1 MDNKPI
7 YVFGHKNPDTDSVCA
22 AISFSY
28 LKKKLGYNTIPAILG
43 NINQET
49 KYALSYFGFKVP
61 YHLNDVKTQLRDIN
75 YHKNCYIDKNST
87 IKDAFDF
94 MNKYSLTGL
103 SVVENRNKYYGYIS
117 LKEIACEVING
128 DIHKI
133 NTSYGNIIS
142 ILKGTNILKIHK
154 EISGN
159 VLVSTFQSNAITNKM
174 EFDNT
179 DILITDD
186 REDIIEYAISKKV
199 KLIILVSSVNISK
212 ELLKKAKENRV
223 NIISTPYN
231 SYEAGK
237 LISLSN
243 YIKNFVRSE
252 EDSYTFNEVDYLS
265 DFLDK
270 SKQLKHTNYPI
281 INNRNECSGVL
292 TLTDINQIDRKK
304 VILVDH
310 NDKSQ
315 SVDGLEEAEILEII
329 DHHNLGDIV
338 TKKPINFRSSRCG
351 SCNTI
356 IYEMFLENN
365 VSIPKD
371 LAGIMMSAII
381 SDTLLLTSPTTTD
394 RDKIALEALSK
405 KAGVDYKTY
414 GTSMLKHG
422 MSIKGLKNEELLYRD
437 FKTYKVDDDLIGIG
451 QLLVADIQSIKKKF
465 DELVM
470 LLDETAKHEK
480 YKVLTLFITDFFANK
495 SYCLY
500 NKEAEDIIKNSFNLD
515 KIYEGVMLKGVL
527 SRKVQIAPYIME
539 SLSK

>member
-7 YVFGHKNPDTDSVCA
+7 YVFGHKNPDTDCVCA

-28 LKKKLGYNTIPAILG
+28 LKNQLGYNTEPAVLG

-61 YHLNDVKTQLRDIN
+61 YHLNDVKIQLRDIN
-75 YHKNCYIDKNST
+75 YHKNCFIDKNAT
-87 IKDAFDF
+87 IKDAFDY

-103 SVVENRNKYYGYIS
+103 SVVENKNKFFGYIS

-128 DIHKI
+128 DFHNI

-142 ILKGTNILKIHK
+142 ILNGTKILKFNK

-159 VLVSTFQSNAITNKM
+159 VLVSTFQSNMFMNKM
-174 EFDNT
+174 DFDSE

-186 REDIIEYAISKKV
+186 RTDVIEYAISQKV
-199 KLIILVSSVNISK
+199 KLIIIVSSLKIDDD
-212 ELLKKAKENRV
+212 LIKKARSNRI

-231 SYEAGK
+231 SYEACK
-237 LISLSN
+237 LVSLAN
-243 YIKNFVRSE
+243 YIKNFVRDESE
-252 EDSYTFNEVDYLS
+252 CVTFNEVDFLS
-265 DFLDK
+265 DFIDR

-281 INNRNECSGVL
+281 INNKNDCFGLL
-292 TLTDINQIDRKK
+292 TLTDTNQIDRKK

-338 TKKPINFRSSRCG
+338 TKKPINFRSSLCG

-365 VSIPKD
+365 IKIPEK

-381 SDTLLLTSPTTTD
+381 SDTLLLTSPTTTP
-394 RDKIALEALSK
+394 RDKEALEALSK
-405 KAGVDYKTY
+405 IVGIDYKSY
-414 GTSMLKHG
+414 GTTMLKRG
-422 MSIKGLKNEELLYRD
+422 MSIKGLKVEDLLYRD
-437 FKTYKVDDDLIGIG
+437 FKTYKVDDNLIGIG
-451 QLLVADIQSIKKKF
+451 QILVADSHNIRKMF
-465 DELVM
+465 DEIVE
-470 LLDETAKHEK
+470 LLNEISKKDK
-480 YKVLTLFITDFFANK
+480 YKVLTLFITDFFENK

-500 NKEAEDIIKNSFNLD
+500 NKDAEEIIKNSFNLD
-515 KIYEGVMLKGVL
+515 TINEGVMLKGVL
-527 SRKVQIAPYIME
+527 SRKIQIAPYIME

>member
-1 MDNKPI
+1 MEDKPI
-7 YVFGHKNPDTDSVCA
+7 YVFGHKNPDTDCVCS

-28 LKKKLGYNTIPAILG
+28 LKNQLGFNTIPAVLG

-61 YHLNDVKTQLRDIN
+61 YHLNDVKIQLRDIN
-75 YHKNCYIDKNST
+75 YHKNCFIDKNGT

-103 SVVENRNKYYGYIS
+103 SVVENKNKFFGYIS

-128 DIHKI
+128 DFHNI

-142 ILKGTNILKIHK
+142 ILNGTKVLKFDK
-154 EISGN
+154 EIKGN
-159 VLVSTFQSNAITNKM
+159 VLVSTFQSDTFMNKM
-174 EFDNT
+174 DFDYE

-186 REDIIEYAISKKV
+186 REEVIEYAILKKV
-199 KLIILVSSVNISK
+199 KLIIIVSSLKINDS
-212 ELLKKAKENRV
+212 LLKKAKISRV

-231 SYEAGK
+231 SYEACK
-237 LISLSN
+237 LISLAN
-243 YIKNFVRSE
+243 YIKNFVRDESE
-252 EDSYTFNEVDYLS
+252 SVTFNEVDYLS
-265 DFLDK
+265 DFIDK

-281 INNRNECSGVL
+281 INNKRDCFGLL
-292 TLTDINQIDRKK
+292 TLTDTNQIDRKK

-365 VSIPKD
+365 IKIPKD
-371 LAGIMMSAII
+371 IAGIMMSAII
-381 SDTLLLTSPTTTD
+381 SDTLLLTSPTTTQ
-394 RDKIALEALSK
+394 RDKDALQSLSHI
-405 KAGVDYKTY
+405 AGVDYMTY

-422 MSIKGLKNEELLYRD
+422 MSIKGLKSEELLYRD
-437 FKTYKVDDDLIGIG
+437 FKTYKVDDNLIGIG
-451 QLLVADIQSIKKKF
+451 QILVPDIQGIKKKF
-465 DELVM
+465 DDIV
-470 LLDETAKHEK
+470 LLLNEVAKKDK
-480 YKVLTLFITDFFANK
+480 YKVLTLFITDFFENK

-500 NKEAEDIIKNSFNLD
+500 NIEAEDIIKNSFNLE
-515 KIYEGVMLKGVL
+515 KVNEGVMLKGVL
-527 SRKVQIAPYIME
+527 SRKIQIAPYIME

>member
-28 LKKKLGYNTIPAILG
+28 LKKKLGFNTMPAILG

-61 YHLNDVKTQLRDIN
+61 YHLNDVKIQLKDIN

-87 IKDAFDF
+87 IKDAFDY

-103 SVVENRNKYYGYIS
+103 GIVENKSKYYGYVS
-117 LKEIACEVING
+117 LKEIAYEVING
-128 DIHKI
+128 DFHKI

-142 ILKGTNILKIHK
+142 VLNGTKILKFNKDIV
-154 EISGN
+154 GN
-159 VLVSTFQSNAITNKM
+159 VLVTSFQSDTFIDRVDLKPNHIVITG
-174 EFDNT
+174 
-179 DILITDD
+179 D
-186 REDIIEYAISKKV
+186 RDDIIEYAIDNKV
-199 KLIILVSSVNISK
+199 KLIIIVSSLEINKNLI
-212 ELLKKAKENRV
+212 KKAKTNRV
-223 NIISTPYN
+223 NIISTPYT
-231 SYEAGK
+231 SYEVGK

-243 YIKNFVRSE
+243 YIKNYIRSE
-252 EDSYTFNEVDYLS
+252 DDSVTFNEVDYLS

-281 INNRNECSGVL
+281 INNRNHCSGLL

-310 NDKSQ
+310 NDTAQ
-315 SVDGLEEAEILEII
+315 SVEGLDEAEILEII

-365 VSIPKD
+365 IDIPKNI
-371 LAGIMMSAII
+371 AGLMMSAII
-381 SDTLLLTSPTTTD
+381 SDTLLLTSPTTTP
-394 RDKIALEALSK
+394 RDKEALEKLSRI
-405 KAGVDYKTY
+405 AGVNYKTY

-422 MSIKGLKNEELLYRD
+422 MSIKGLKSEDLLYRD

-451 QLLVADIQSIKKKF
+451 QILVADIKNIKNMF
-465 DELVM
+465 DDLVV
-470 LLDETAKHEK
+470 LLDETAKKEK
-480 YKVLTLFITDFFANK
+480 YKVLAIFITDFFANK

-500 NKEAEDIIKNSFNLD
+500 NKDAEDIIKNRFNLD
-515 KIYEGVMLKGVL
+515 KIHEGVMLKGVL
-527 SRKVQIAPYIME
+527 SRKVQIVPYIME
-539 SLSK
+539 SLS